1 MRRAAQFEVIQ
12 RIGSEQNTFLVPA
25 DCAGEG
31 ANSNSS
37 GHIGLFEAIEHLP
50 NLLVPS
56 RALPV
61 FVTPHRCNTLMLL
74 NRVR

>member
-1 MRRAAQFEVIQ
+1 MRRTAQFEVIQ

-25 DCAGEG
+25 DCAGEAQTATHRG
-31 ANSNSS
+31 
-37 GHIGLFEAIEHLP
+37 IFGLFEAIEHLP